1 MERSTGPN
9 ASVQESPRSVDTPEA
24 RRQAV
29 LASGHLKAFRSHL
42 GPNSRFVAV
51 LRRVVVGCFND
62 GTIHAG
68 SLAYMSLL
76 AIFPFFITAAAIL
89 SALGNENERAA
100 TISALVS
107 AVPPTVANVIEPVA
121 RSVIDARTGWL
132 LWIGAAIGL
141 WTAGSLVETIRDILR
156 RSYGTKAS
164 KAFWKY
170 RIGSIGIIIGAVLLL
185 IVSLVAQVTISAAQ
199 NVILENFPDLGHA
212 LEELTLSRAVTALG
226 LFFSIWM
233 LFVALTPTEYRARRY
248 RKWPGALLVTVW
260 WTLVAEAFPPIL
272 RSLFAYNLTYG
283 SLAGVMI
290 TLFFFWL
297 VGLGIVAGAELNAA
311 LSEHPRR
318 NGTGLNSKVIQK
330 QARQTKRRKPSH
342 EWIDGRQEG
351 PDHGARQ

>member
-1 MERSTGPN
+1 
-9 ASVQESPRSVDTPEA
+9 
-24 RRQAV
+24 
-29 LASGHLKAFRSHL
+29 
-42 GPNSRFVAV
+42 
-51 LRRVVVGCFND
+51 
-62 GTIHAG
+62 
-68 SLAYMSLL
+68 
-76 AIFPFFITAAAIL
+76 
-89 SALGNENERAA
+89 
-100 TISALVS
+100 
-107 AVPPTVANVIEPVA
+107 
-121 RSVIDARTGWL
+121 

-311 LSEHPRR
+311 LSETPEEERDRLEQQGHTKT
-318 NGTGLNSKVIQK
+318 GTSDETEETV
-330 QARQTKRRKPSH
+330 A
-342 EWIDGRQEG
+342 
-351 PDHGARQ
+351 